1 MLKECDLNIH
11 MIQGH
16 GIDIV
21 QFTRFDKMDSL
32 RLEKLAKRILT
43 DLELAIFRELVY
55 NKKTH
60 YVAKIWAAKEAI
72 SKAFGTGIRGD
83 VVWKNMQVQNDKL
96 GCPRV
101 ELLNTLID
109 QGHCHLSIS
118 HHGDL
123 LIASAILEK

>member
-1 MLKECDLNIH
+1 MLKESDLNTY

-21 QFTRFDKMDSL
+21 QITRFNEMDYP
-32 RLEKLAKRILT
+32 RLEKLANRILT
-43 DLELAIFRELVY
+43 DTELAIFTELVY
-55 NKKTH
+55 SKKTH
-60 YVAKIWAAKEAI
+60 YVAKIWAAKEAV

-101 ELLNTLID
+101 EFLNALID

-118 HHGDL
+118 HHGDS

>member
-1 MLKECDLNIH
+1 

-21 QFTRFDKMDSL
+21 QFTRFNEMDDL
-32 RLEKLAKRILT
+32 RLKKLANRILT
-43 DLELAIFRELVY
+43 DVELAIFTELVY
-55 NKKTH
+55 NKKTQ

-83 VVWKNMQVQNDKL
+83 VVWKNMQIQNDKL
-96 GCPRV
+96 GCPKV
-101 ELLNTLID
+101 EFLNDLMD
-109 QGHCHLSIS
+109 KGHCHLSIS
-118 HHGDL
+118 HHGDS

>member
-1 MLKECDLNIH
+1 

-21 QFTRFDKMDSL
+21 QFTRFEELDNI

-43 DLELAIFRELVY
+43 DIEFAIFTELVY

-60 YVAKIWAAKEAI
+60 YVAKIWAAKEAV

-83 VVWKNMQVQNDKL
+83 VVWKNIQVQNDNL
-96 GCPRV
+96 GCPKV
-101 ELLNTLID
+101 EFLNDLID
-109 QGHCHLSIS
+109 QGRCHLSIS
-118 HHGDL
+118 HHGDS
-123 LIASAILEK
+123 LIASAILEKIDVN